1 MGTSIKGLLFDYGG
15 TLDTNGK
22 HWATV
27 LWDLYGVYAIDI
39 SRDQFYEAYV
49 FAERELGTKPHI
61 EPDFDFQQVLGIK
74 ITLQFEYLKAQ
85 GIALD
90 ESLIASIVSRAY
102 RLASETVEYSKPL
115 LEAFHGRI
123 PMVMVSNFYGN
134 LQTVLKDFGI
144 HHYFDTI
151 VESAVVGVRKPD
163 AAIYQLGVDALGLPA
178 ENCLVI
184 GDSYTK
190 DMGPGKACGCQTLWL
205 RGADW
210 NPDKET
216 NDVSAADQEIYDVL
230 EVKTVVEKYL

>member
-1 MGTSIKGLLFDYGG
+1 MGTAIKGLLFDYGG

-27 LWDLYGVYAIDI
+27 LWSFYEHYAIAI

-49 FAERELGTKPHI
+49 FAERELGTTPLVM
-61 EPDFDFQQVLGIK
+61 PDFDFQQVLQLKIK
-74 ITLQFEYLKAQ
+74 LQFAYLKSE
-85 GIALD
+85 GILID
-90 ESLIASIVSRAY
+90 ESLIPAIVERAY
-102 RLASETVEYSKPL
+102 QLAKDTVDYSKSL
-115 LEAFHGRI
+115 LEDLHGRM

-144 HHYFDTI
+144 LHYFDHV

-163 AAIYQLGVDALGLPA
+163 PTIYQLGVKALGLPA

-190 DMGPGKACGCQTLWL
+190 DMAPGKACGCQTLWL

-210 NPDKET
+210 NPDKEGS
-216 NDVSAADQEIYDVL
+216 DESAADQVIYDIL
-230 EVKTVVEKYL
+230 EVKASLASAI